1 MSSAGRYS
9 IFIGRVG
16 MLAVAL
22 GIGSAIAAPQV
33 AWADVGAPS
42 DPTAASAD
50 STAGPSDTDAAAD
63 TEKHSTEPARG
74 VDDHADGRAD
84 HPRSVTKTSAAF
96 AAGDDPEPMPA
107 GLRKVDLGSP
117 SARSARTAH
126 QSALE
131 IARAARTEVQPADA
145 PLEPERPAV
154 TTAAAEP
161 VAVPTPA
168 VAVPTPAVSV
178 TPSQGPAVSGIRAVV
193 LNMLGAFGFSPEPGR
208 TGNRVSEAAWGAD
221 RGESAPVNTAYGSTF
236 DGAPAPALTASATVA
251 ALPSVTAAITSRS
264 PAATRPSSLIR
275 TLVLGVL
282 GIFGFNPNRTNNP
295 VLQGIWNTY
304 RQTESYISNIPPDF
318 TAVHVLGT
326 SIADDGRVAVQ
337 LGFDVSDY
345 DGDQFTVFE
354 SGVPNLD
361 QNPDGTFTYFAE
373 SGFTGTTQT
382 WVTAVDSG
390 NHFHNFALWDYS
402 GGHYRTAAITL
413 TFAAPQPAVV

>member
-16 MLAVAL
+16 MLAVTL

-63 TEKHSTEPARG
+63 TEKHSTEPARDI
-74 VDDHADGRAD
+74 DDDADGLAD
-84 HPRSVTKTSAAF
+84 HTRSVTKTSATF

-126 QSALE
+126 QSALA

-145 PLEPERPAV
+145 PLEPARPAV

-161 VAVPTPA
+161 

-193 LNMLGAFGFSPEPGR
+193 LNMLGAFGLSPEPGR

-221 RGESAPVNTAYGSTF
+221 RGES
-236 DGAPAPALTASATVA
+236 APALTASATVA

-345 DGDQFTVFE
+345 DGDPFTVFE

-413 TFAAPQPAVV
+413 TFAAPQPAIV

>member
-22 GIGSAIAAPQV
+22 GIGSAIAAPQI
-33 AWADVGAPS
+33 AWADVGATS

-63 TEKHSTEPARG
+63 TEKHGTEPARG
-74 VDDHADGRAD
+74 IDDHADGLAD
-84 HPRSVTKTSAAF
+84 HTRSATKTSAAF
-96 AAGDDPEPMPA
+96 AAGDDPEPTPV

-117 SARSARTAH
+117 SAISARTAH
-126 QSALE
+126 QSALA

-154 TTAAAEP
+154 TTAAAGP
-161 VAVPTPA
+161 

-221 RGESAPVNTAYGSTF
+221 RGESAPANTASGSTF

-251 ALPSVTAAITSRS
+251 ALPSVTAAISSRS

-345 DGDQFTVFE
+345 DGDPFTVFE

-413 TFAAPQPAVV
+413 TFTAAQPAVV